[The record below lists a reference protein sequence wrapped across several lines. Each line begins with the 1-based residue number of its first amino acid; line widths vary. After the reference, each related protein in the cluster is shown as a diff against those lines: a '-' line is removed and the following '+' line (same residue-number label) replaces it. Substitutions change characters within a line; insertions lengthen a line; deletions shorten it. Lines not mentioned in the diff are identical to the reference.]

1 MYGCLFIITI
11 LFTAIQVAQ
20 GDALR
25 ARLVLSYDQSK
36 GDLLFHRQ
44 LQTHAQSMP
53 AEINLDT
60 RAMQAGGLRDLQR
73 IRHVLR
79 ADGDDDGLRF
89 AAAGQ
94 AMLGKQ
100 SQQPLDAKGEAA
112 RFDGA
117 RPADSLHES
126 VITPAAA
133 DLCIVATGILRVY
146 LEDQP
151 GVIADAAP
159 KRQVQGNA
167 LAWDAVLL
175 HHRYELFQF
184 CERRGIDLVAA
195 QNIAQRSKRLRGRTG
210 GAVKFAQQVE

>member
-1 MYGCLFIITI
+1 
-11 LFTAIQVAQ
+11 
-20 GDALR
+20 
-25 ARLVLSYDQSK
+25 
-36 GDLLFHRQ
+36 
-44 LQTHAQSMP
+44 
-53 AEINLDT
+53 
-60 RAMQAGGLRDLQR
+60 
-73 IRHVLR
+73 
-79 ADGDDDGLRF
+79 
-89 AAAGQ
+89 
-94 AMLGKQ
+94 MLGKQ

-133 DLCIVATGILRVY
+133 NLCIVATGILRVY

-151 GVIADAAP
+151 GVITDAAP
-159 KRQVQGNA
+159 KRQVQDDA

-184 CERRGIDLVAA
+184 CERRGIDLVAT

-210 GAVKFAQQVE
+210 GAVKFAQQVEGEQNLASLLAAPHLPQETIDDLLAAFIVRIQGGQAVQQRGEKVFTGVWRGMAALRLHYFSRV